1 MATRQQREQELI
13 SRGFYKGIKNIYK
26 DTPHN
31 IPDKYIMLIADYVEC
46 LSEVEDSLGIDAKD
60 LAAILP
66 DVLNR
71 VEEKNIPVHGITEG
85 TSITMNPNMSYEATK
100 LYFFHEL
107 THALQTR
114 KTQQGEECSLA
125 NNRNGSFLMEGL
137 TQYTAERLY
146 HVSNGTNI
154 TYREQANRVRG
165 QSNHTC
171 YSPLSEYQL
180 NGNILCMLGQAT
192 DTGLNEMIGLGYQKG
207 GRDKIKKK
215 YESIPG
221 NEGKFEEFMD
231 DLEKIYAIDKFMA
244 VGQAHV
250 VNGNPQLLRL
260 SNGQTFMGN
269 LQIQEQLINKVERE
283 LAASYIE
290 NHDDAY
296 ILENYQKFE
305 RMLTTPQLKQQF
317 SSVID
322 QIEQD
327 AIQQINANRQN
338 SNVRR

>member
-13 SRGFYKGIKNIYK
+13 NSGLVNAIKRAYNGTNY
-26 DTPHN
+26 N
-31 IPDKYIMLIADYVEC
+31 IPDKYFLLMADYIDSVMQ
-46 LSEVEDSLGIDAKD
+46 VQDSLGIDAYE
-60 LAAILP
+60 LARILP
-66 DVLNR
+66 QVLNN

-146 HVSNGTNI
+146 HVSNGTNM
-154 TYREQANRVRG
+154 TYREQINRVRG

-192 DTGLNEMIGLGYQKG
+192 DIGLNEMIGLGYQKG

-290 NHDDAY
+290 NHDDSY
-296 ILENYQKFE
+296 ILANYSKFE
-305 RMLTTPQLKQQF
+305 KVLTTPQLKQQF
-317 SSVID
+317 SAVVD
-322 QIEQD
+322 QIELD
-327 AIQQINANRQN
+327 AIQKLNANRQN

>member
-1 MATRQQREQELI
+1 MTTRQQREQELI
-13 SRGFYKGIKNIYK
+13 NSGLFAAIKRAYNG
-26 DTPHN
+26 TRHN
-31 IPDKYIMLIADYVEC
+31 IPDKYFLLMADYIDSVMQ
-46 LSEVEDSLGIDAKD
+46 VQDSLGIDAYE
-60 LAAILP
+60 LARMLP
-66 DVLNR
+66 QVLNN

-85 TSITMNPNMSYEATK
+85 TSITMNPNMNYEATK

-180 NGNILCMLGQAT
+180 NGNILCMLGQVT
-192 DTGLNEMIGLGYQKG
+192 NTGLNEMIGLGYQKG